1 MLVFR
6 RFSMKKKLVS
16 ILLVVMLAGTMT
28 ACGGND
34 SGRTSDEVSTEAT
47 DNSDMVSS
55 ESEEAAGV
63 AHLENA
69 EAVSAFFDEM
79 YAEIPQDQMPMG
91 LGTMELD
98 LSDAETV
105 GYHTGLSDMSQIEGI
120 TLSESMVGSIA
131 YSVIYVRTKDG
142 ADVEAIKQTM
152 MDNIDPA
159 KWICVTAEKQMAASF
174 GEDIFYIMTAAET
187 ADLVYEQA
195 VKAAEAR
202 DMKVSNVVEK
212 VNPL

>member
-1 MLVFR
+1 
-6 RFSMKKKLVS
+6 MKKKLVS
-16 ILLVVMLAGTMT
+16 ILMIAMLAGTIT
-28 ACGGND
+28 ACGGD
-34 SGRTSDEVSTEAT
+34 DTGRTSDEVKTEVT
-47 DNSDMVSS
+47 DESGMVSS
-55 ESEEAAGV
+55 GNAEEAGV

-79 YAEIPQDQMPMG
+79 YAAVPQDQMPMG

-98 LSDAETV
+98 LTDAETV
-105 GYHTGLSDMSQIEGI
+105 AYHAGISDLSQIEGI

-131 YSVIYVRTKDG
+131 YSVVYVRTKDG

-159 KWICVTAEKQMAASF
+159 KWICVTAEKQMVASF
-174 GEDIFYIMTAAET
+174 GNDIFYIMTAAET

-202 DMKVSNVVEK
+202 DMKVTNLVEK

>member
-1 MLVFR
+1 
-6 RFSMKKKLVS
+6 MKKKLVS
-16 ILLVVMLAGTMT
+16 ILMIAMLAGTIT
-28 ACGGND
+28 ACGGD
-34 SGRTSDEVSTEAT
+34 DTGRTSDEVKTEVT
-47 DNSDMVSS
+47 DESGMVSS
-55 ESEEAAGV
+55 EEEAGV

-79 YAEIPQDQMPMG
+79 YAVVPQDQMPMG

-105 GYHTGLSDMSQIEGI
+105 AYHAGLSDLSQVDGI

-131 YSVIYVRTKDG
+131 YSVVYVRTKDG

-174 GEDIFYIMTAAET
+174 GNDIFYIMTAAET

-202 DMKVSNVVEK
+202 DMKVTNLVEK

>member
-1 MLVFR
+1 
-6 RFSMKKKLVS
+6 MKKKLVS
-16 ILLVVMLAGTMT
+16 ILMIAMLAGTIT
-28 ACGGND
+28 ACGGGD
-34 SGRTSDEVSTEAT
+34 TGRTSDEVKTEVT
-47 DNSDMVSS
+47 DESGMVSS
-55 ESEEAAGV
+55 DSESAEETGV

-79 YAEIPQDQMPMG
+79 YAAVPQDQMPMG

-98 LSDAETV
+98 LTDAETV
-105 GYHTGLSDMSQIEGI
+105 AYHAGISDLSQIEGI

-131 YSVIYVRTKDG
+131 YSVVYVRTKDG

-174 GEDIFYIMTAAET
+174 GNDIFYIMTAAET

-202 DMKVSNVVEK
+202 DMKVTNLVEK

>member
-1 MLVFR
+1 
-6 RFSMKKKLVS
+6 MKKKLVS
-16 ILLVVMLAGTMT
+16 ILMIAMLAGTIT
-28 ACGGND
+28 ACGGD
-34 SGRTSDEVSTEAT
+34 DTGRTSDEVKTEVT
-47 DNSDMVSS
+47 DESGMVSS
-55 ESEEAAGV
+55 EEEAGV

-79 YAEIPQDQMPMG
+79 YAAVPQDQMPMG

-105 GYHTGLSDMSQIEGI
+105 AYHAGLSDLSQIDGI

-131 YSVIYVRTKDG
+131 YSVVYVRTKDG

-174 GEDIFYIMTAAET
+174 GNDIFYIMTAAET

-202 DMKVSNVVEK
+202 DMKVTNLVEK

>member
-1 MLVFR
+1 
-6 RFSMKKKLVS
+6 MKKKLVS
-16 ILLVVMLAGTMT
+16 ILMIAMLAGTIT
-28 ACGGND
+28 ACGGD
-34 SGRTSDEVSTEAT
+34 DTGRTSDEVKTEVT
-47 DNSDMVSS
+47 DESGMVSS
-55 ESEEAAGV
+55 GNAEEAGV

-79 YAEIPQDQMPMG
+79 YAAVPQDQMPMG

-98 LSDAETV
+98 LTDAETV
-105 GYHTGLSDMSQIEGI
+105 AYHAGISDLSQIEGI

-131 YSVIYVRTKDG
+131 YSVVYVRTKDG

-174 GEDIFYIMTAAET
+174 GNDIFYIMTAAET

-202 DMKVSNVVEK
+202 DMKVTNLVEK

>member
-1 MLVFR
+1 
-6 RFSMKKKLVS
+6 MKKKLVS
-16 ILLVVMLAGTMT
+16 ILMIAMLAGTIT
-28 ACGGND
+28 ACGGD
-34 SGRTSDEVSTEAT
+34 DTGRTSDEVKTEVT
-47 DNSDMVSS
+47 DESGMVSS
-55 ESEEAAGV
+55 EEEAGV

-79 YAEIPQDQMPMG
+79 YAAVPQDQMPMG

-105 GYHTGLSDMSQIEGI
+105 AYHAGLSDLSQVDGI

-131 YSVIYVRTKDG
+131 YSVVYVRTKDG

-174 GEDIFYIMTAAET
+174 GNDIFYIMTAAET

-202 DMKVSNVVEK
+202 DMKVTNLVEK